1 MSVMRW
7 RNLFKTYNL
16 PKVPQEKI
24 KCMGGLIKMKEI
36 ESVV

>member
-7 RNLFKTYNL
+7 RNLSKIYNL

-24 KCMGGLIKMKEI
+24 KHMGGLIKIKEI